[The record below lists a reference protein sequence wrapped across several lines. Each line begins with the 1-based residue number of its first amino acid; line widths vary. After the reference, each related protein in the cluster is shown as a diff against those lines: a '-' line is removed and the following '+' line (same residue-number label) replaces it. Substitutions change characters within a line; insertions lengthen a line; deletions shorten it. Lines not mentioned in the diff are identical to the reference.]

1 MAKKKKITSQP
12 KGEVTE
18 PKLDV
23 VKTIANAEV
32 DDIARLIRKLTY
44 GQCSVLKIDL
54 DRRLAATRA
63 RKR

>member
-1 MAKKKKITSQP
+1 MAKKKNITSSP

-23 VKTIANAEV
+23 EKIITNPQV
-32 DDIARLIRKLTY
+32 DDISRIISKLTY
-44 GQCSVLKIDL
+44 GQCSVLKIAL